1 MKRTLVL
8 NIGIVSVLLCISYVS
23 SISVMSVDLGTE
35 WMKVAIVSPGVPME
49 IALNKESKRKTPVAI
64 AFRDGERTFGEDA
77 LTVGVRFPKNCYTYL
92 LDLLGKQ
99 MDNPLVKLF
108 QKRFPYY
115 ELVADPERGTVLFKH
130 DSETAY
136 SPEELLG
143 MLLHKAKEFAE
154 TSAGQTISEAVLTV
168 PGYFNQAERKALL
181 QAAHLAGLKVLQ
193 LINDYTAVALN
204 YGIFRRK
211 DFNETAQYV
220 MFYDMG
226 AASTSATIVSY
237 QLVKI
242 KDRGITETHPQVS
255 VIGVGYD
262 RTLGGLEMQLRLRD
276 FLAKKFNEM
285 KKTTKNVLDN
295 PRAMAKLFKE
305 AGRVK
310 TVLSANADHF
320 AQVEGL
326 IDEIDFRM
334 QVTRDEFES
343 LNKDLFDRV
352 KVPIE
357 NALKSSGLT
366 LDVINQIVLSG
377 AGTRVPF
384 VQDRLA
390 AAIKM
395 ELSKNLNTDEA
406 AVLGAA
412 YKAADLSTG
421 FKVKKVITKDA
432 VLFPVQVTFAR
443 ETEGGDIKQ
452 VKRTLFGV
460 MNPFPQKKI
469 ITFNK
474 HKNDFTFSVNYA
486 DLDHLPQHEIEA
498 LGSLNITE
506 VSLSG
511 VSTALEKH
519 SAPTVESKGVKA
531 HFSLDDSGV
540 LNLVNVELVLEKTVS
555 DEENSAQE
563 ESPLSKLGSTISK
576 LFTGPDEALKENIEK
591 PVHEEPEE
599 ARDSEASSEKKEST
613 DETSNRTPEETAGQS
628 EDNKKN
634 TSSADADK
642 KKPKVVVIKEE
653 IKAEERILTV
663 QSMGEKQLM
672 ESLGKIEALNEYDVQ
687 KSRREG
693 ALNAL
698 ESFVFDAKQKLDSEE
713 DYIRAAT
720 SEEAEKIRKLCA
732 EIFEWLDEEGFGAD
746 AATYE
751 TKLKELKEVTRPVY
765 IRVDELKKRPEAIA
779 ALESTINGS
788 RGFLLTIK
796 NMTAA
801 QPAADSEEHPVFTPV
816 EIETLERVINETQE
830 WKEKMIAEQAK
841 LSLTEPPKLTVK
853 ALVEKM
859 ALLDRE
865 VKYLV
870 HKAKF
875 WRPKKKEEAT
885 GKESSQNKTDKQDTT
900 GSESEK
906 ENESE
911 DEKIIVGDEEI
922 SNETE
927 KAVPVSTKDESDE
940 AGTHEDKQKEQ
951 EETSAQKP
959 STTRKDEQSHTEL

>member
-1 MKRTLVL
+1 
-8 NIGIVSVLLCISYVS
+8 
-23 SISVMSVDLGTE
+23 MSVDLGTE

-49 IALNKESKRKTPVAI
+49 IALNKESKRKTPIAI
-64 AFRDGERTFGEDA
+64 AFREGERTFGEDA
-77 LTVGVRFPKNCYTYL
+77 LTIGVRFPKNSYTHL

-99 MDNPLVKLF
+99 IDNPLVKLF

-115 ELVADPERGTVLFKH
+115 DLVADPERGTVLFKH
-130 DSETAY
+130 DSETVY

-154 TSAGQTISEAVLTV
+154 TSAGQAINEAVLTV

-181 QAAHLAGLKVLQ
+181 QAAHLGGLKVLQ

-276 FLAKKFNEM
+276 FLGQKFNEM
-285 KKTTKNVLDN
+285 KKTTKNVFDH
-295 PRAMAKLFKE
+295 PRAVAKLFKE
-305 AGRVK
+305 AGRLK
-310 TVLSANADHF
+310 NVLSANADHY
-320 AQVEGL
+320 AQIEGL
-326 IDEIDFRM
+326 LDEIDFRL
-334 QVTRDEFES
+334 QVTREEFEN

-352 KVPIE
+352 KGPVE
-357 NALKSSGLT
+357 TALKMSGLT
-366 LDVINQIVLSG
+366 LDVINQVVLSG
-377 AGTRVPF
+377 AGTRIPA

-390 AAIKM
+390 AAVKM

-432 VLFPVQVTFAR
+432 VLFPVQVTFTR
-443 ETEGGDIKQ
+443 EIEGGDIKQ
-452 VKRTLFGV
+452 VKRTLFGP
-460 MNPFPQKKI
+460 MNPYPQRKI

-474 HKNDFTFSVNYA
+474 YRHDFTFSVNYA

-511 VSTALEKH
+511 VSSALEKH
-519 SAPTVESKGVKA
+519 SAPTVDSKGVKA
-531 HFSLDDSGV
+531 HFSLDESGI
-540 LNLVNVELVLEKTVS
+540 LNLVNVELVLEKTVA
-555 DEENSAQE
+555 DEENAAQE

-599 ARDSEASSEKKEST
+599 TRDNDAANDKKESA
-613 DETSNRTPEETAGQS
+613 DETGNRTPEVTANQS
-628 EDNKKN
+628 EDIKKN
-634 TSSADADK
+634 TSSADGDK

-653 IKAEERILTV
+653 IKAAERILSV
-663 QSMGEKQLM
+663 QSMSEKQLM
-672 ESLGKIEALNEYDVQ
+672 ESLAKIDALNEYDMQ
-687 KSRREG
+687 KNRREG

-698 ESFVFDAKQKLDSEE
+698 ESFVFDAKQKLESEE
-713 DYIRAAT
+713 DYINAAT
-720 SEEAEKIRKLCA
+720 SEEAEKIRKLCT
-732 EIFEWLDEEGFGAD
+732 EIFEWLDEDGFAAD

-751 TKLKELKEVTRPVY
+751 SKLKELKDATRPVY
-765 IRVDELKKRPEAIA
+765 VRVDELRKRPEAVA
-779 ALESTINGS
+779 ALESTLNGS

-801 QPAADSEEHPVFTPV
+801 QPPADPEEPPVFTLV
-816 EIETLERVINETQE
+816 EIETLERVINETEE
-830 WKEKMIAEQAK
+830 WKDKMVAEQDK
-841 LSLTEPPKLTVK
+841 TPLTEPPKLTVK

-875 WRPKKKEEAT
+875 WRPKKKEESA
-885 GKESSQNKTDKQDTT
+885 GKEPSQNKTDKQDTA
-900 GSESEK
+900 GSETEK
-906 ENESE
+906 KKESE
-911 DEKIIVGDEEI
+911 DEKIIEGDEDVSKETEKEVPVSEQGESRTTEAEGDEE
-922 SNETE
+922 
-927 KAVPVSTKDESDE
+927 
-940 AGTHEDKQKEQ
+940 QKEQ
-951 EETSAQKP
+951 EETTAQKP
-959 STTRKDEQSHTEL
+959 STTMKDEQSHTEL